1 MCANKSFF
9 LKAALVSSA
18 FTERLCEGELEEA
31 QKAFKKKIKEFVI
44 YRGTWT
50 SSNLS
55 GVPQV
60 FWRAVSSARLSSRKE
75 MSARTKE
82 PFKLRECLPVGGRQP
97 RNSSH
102 RG

>member
-1 MCANKSFF
+1 MLTSRFF
-9 LKAALVSSA
+9 SKRHWFHQHL
-18 FTERLCEGELEEA
+18 TERLCEGELEEA
-31 QKAFKKKIKEFVI
+31 QKAFKKKIKELVI
-44 YRGTWT
+44 YQGTWT